1 MSKGQA
7 FRWYPTL
14 WWLTGCSTISH
25 WLKALSKSF
34 GRVMSVWLHDLLFLC
49 FLIGGPVEVTNRPRR
64 VETVDSEGHQLTN
77 VFHKCLN
84 FQGKTSVSILLGCWS
99 LFGIH
104 PWISVKLYCSKILDE
119 KSRFDNG
126 SNMEL
131 EWRLQFAPFT
141 YMSLRH
147 ISGWYSRLV
156 NLIFNSGSGF
166 IWKACSFLIPLIFQM
181 IRHLSE
187 NGITEKWVS
196 SQGKK
201 SCFFLFFVKHF
212 YTCRT
217 MRQYYRP
224 FLQWL
229 MPPKW
234 TAFRACGL
242 CHRPASWIQWGR
254 LISSEVMCVGVLGGL
269 SFCSLSEPNR
279 PDQPLNLSPVLLD
292 DGPNEQL
299 ISPGALGNWE
309 MTPEPASCANKIW

>member
-34 GRVMSVWLHDLLFLC
+34 GRVMSVWLHDLLFPC
-49 FLIGGPVEVTNRPRR
+49 SLIGGPVEVTNRPRR

-77 VFHKCLN
+77 VFHKWLN

-99 LFGIH
+99 LSGIH

-141 YMSLRH
+141 YMSLQH

-201 SCFFLFFVKHF
+201 SVFFCCFF
-212 YTCRT
+212 
-217 MRQYYRP
+217 
-224 FLQWL
+224 
-229 MPPKW
+229 
-234 TAFRACGL
+234 
-242 CHRPASWIQWGR
+242 
-254 LISSEVMCVGVLGGL
+254 
-269 SFCSLSEPNR
+269 
-279 PDQPLNLSPVLLD
+279 
-292 DGPNEQL
+292 
-299 ISPGALGNWE
+299 
-309 MTPEPASCANKIW
+309 